1 LPPVKKRG
9 TRAKRE
15 PSEELYV
22 SLGEAFSRVVFELTE
37 IRVRQRALLE
47 ALSSGPFSWSSY
59 IEAIRTVRA
68 RDFDALFGAIAYRA
82 PVFAE
87 RFKDWIEADANRYL
101 FRTEPPTPKSP
112 RRQIAT
118 RQTKSRKPSSAK
130 QKR

>member
-1 LPPVKKRG
+1 MPSAKKRAI
-9 TRAKRE
+9 RAKRE

-22 SLGEAFSRVVFELTE
+22 SLDEAFSRVVFELTE
-37 IRVRQRALLE
+37 MRVRQRALLE
-47 ALSSGPFSWSSY
+47 ALASGPFSWPSY

-101 FRTEPPTPKSP
+101 FRTEPSTSKSP
-112 RRQIAT
+112 RREIAR
-118 RQTKSRKPSSAK
+118 RQTKSRKPSAAK